1 MEPKQ
6 VTQITSL
13 SISGPTYGIGH
24 TSRQNAF
31 LDAAKFEGWE
41 TLHLV
46 IEESLPL
53 SPQLDE
59 LLEVVK
65 ESSCLVIDLD
75 PRFVEKHRLILNAYL
90 GVLRLGTVHKIVID
104 AESNFPIRDMLN
116 SVRFELAIHPYGAI
130 GVNKSRDELSGFG
143 FSIFSKGLQSVRGAK
158 SYSASN
164 EQNILVSCG
173 GSDPMNVSSFYLRSL
188 SEFYG
193 SKLNIKL
200 VIGQFF
206 SPAQIENLHQLVKN
220 MSHQV
225 EILESPLNLDKAFAF
240 SDLSFVTGGL
250 TRNESMFSGVCT
262 VVADINQAQFKS
274 TNLFAS
280 RDAVISLGLLKS
292 AGAGGEGSAAIE
304 QITSILSNRER
315 QKILIENAKMCFP
328 ENGASR
334 VIAEIGDVCL
344 KQI

>member
-1 MEPKQ
+1 M
-6 VTQITSL
+6 TQITSL

-41 TLHLV
+41 TLHLA
-46 IEESLPL
+46 IKESEPI
-53 SPQLDE
+53 SPKLDE
-59 LLEVVK
+59 LLEAAK

-75 PRFVEKHRLILNAYL
+75 PRFVEKHKFILNAYL
-90 GVLRLGTVHKIVID
+90 GVLRLAKVHKIVID

-116 SVRFELAIHPYGAI
+116 MVKFKLAIHPYGAI
-130 GVNKSRDELSGFG
+130 GVSKSREELSGFG
-143 FSIFSKGLQSVRGAK
+143 FSIFSKGLQSVRTAK
-158 SYSASN
+158 SYSASS

-173 GSDPMNVSSFYLRSL
+173 GSDPMNVSSLYLRSL
-188 SEFYG
+188 SEFSG

-206 SPAQIENLHQLVKN
+206 SPTQIDSLQTIVEN
-220 MSHQV
+220 MSHRV
-225 EILESPLNLDKAFAF
+225 EIVESPLNLDEAFAF

-262 VVADINQAQFKS
+262 IVADINQAQFKS
-274 TNLFAS
+274 TKLFAS

-292 AGAGGEGSAAIE
+292 DGAGREESAAIE

-315 QKILIENAKMCFP
+315 QKILIENAKVCFP

-334 VIAEIGDVCL
+334 VLAEIGDVCL

>member
-1 MEPKQ
+1 MEPKP

-59 LLEVVK
+59 LLEVAK
-65 ESSCLVIDLD
+65 ESCCLVIDLD
-75 PRFVEKHRLILNAYL
+75 PRFVEKHRLILNEYL
-90 GVLRLGTVHKIVID
+90 GIPRLAAMHKIVMD
-104 AESNFPIRDMLN
+104 ADSNYPIRDLLN
-116 SVRFELAIHPYGAI
+116 SVKFELAIHPYGAI
-130 GVNKSRDELSGFG
+130 GVSKSREELSGFG
-143 FSIFSKGLQSVRGAK
+143 FSIFSKGLQNVRGTK
-158 SYSASN
+158 SYSDSN
-164 EQNILVSCG
+164 EQNVLVSCG
-173 GSDPMNVSSFYLRSL
+173 GSDPKNVSSLYLRSL
-188 SEFYG
+188 SEYSG

-206 SPAQIENLHQLVKN
+206 SPTQIENLQQLVKN
-220 MSHQV
+220 MSHRV
-225 EILESPLNLDKAFAF
+225 EIVESPLNLDEAFAI

-274 TNLFAS
+274 TSLFAS
-280 RDAVISLGLLKS
+280 RDAVVSLGLLKS
-292 AGAGGEGSAAIE
+292 GDKGRQESVAMELVS
-304 QITSILSNRER
+304 SILSNPKR
-315 QKILIENAKMCFP
+315 QRILIENAKMCFP

-334 VIAEIGDVCL
+334 VLAEIGDVCL